1 MQSQDPTYPL
11 YSVMSFLGFV
21 VVLIPF
27 SWHLQAWNAG
37 TCAYMFWV
45 SFACLIEFINSLIWS
60 GNLYNNIPVWC
71 DICKH
76 PLTLSFRVSD
86 PFFKFSNKVYGR
98 CCRWRCSFFFMH
110 RSPPVWNC
118 FNSGCLYL
126 PCWRTSLF
134 PLSHPVLLTIFLNR
148 NVVYLSLI
156 FALPLASQDRKS
168 VV

>member
-76 PLTLSFRVSD
+76 PLTLSFRISD
-86 PFFKFSNKVYGR
+86 PFFLFLATKFMVGAAVGVVASSLCIVRRLYGIASIQAVSTSHVDVR
-98 CCRWRCSFFFMH
+98 PYFLCRIQFC
-110 RSPPVWNC
+110 
-118 FNSGCLYL
+118 
-126 PCWRTSLF
+126 
-134 PLSHPVLLTIFLNR
+134 
-148 NVVYLSLI
+148 
-156 FALPLASQDRKS
+156 
-168 VV
+168 